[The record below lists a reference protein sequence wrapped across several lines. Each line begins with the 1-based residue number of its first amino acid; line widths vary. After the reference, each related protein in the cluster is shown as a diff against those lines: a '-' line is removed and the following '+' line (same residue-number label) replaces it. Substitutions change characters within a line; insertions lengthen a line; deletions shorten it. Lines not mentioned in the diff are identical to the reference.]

1 MQEHSI
7 NTRAPAH
14 TENIPLTELIR
25 FGIKAFSYL
34 GYGLFVWVCLVFFV
48 LVDGLSS
55 PESYNSRFLTLPYL
69 LGGLCL
75 TRSIC
80 EAMDG
85 GYDGHAVIFALGL
98 STLGGLSCI

>member
-7 NTRAPAH
+7 NTRAPTH
-14 TENIPLTELIR
+14 TENIHLTELIR

-34 GYGLFVWVCLVFFV
+34 SYGLFVV
-48 LVDGLSS
+48 VDGLNN

-80 EAMDG
+80 EAVEG
-85 GYDGHAVIFALGL
+85 GYAGHAVVFALGL
-98 STLGGLSCI
+98 STLGGLA

>member
-34 GYGLFVWVCLVFFV
+34 SYGLFV

-55 PESYNSRFLTLPYL
+55 PESYNSRF
-69 LGGLCL
+69 
-75 TRSIC
+75 
-80 EAMDG
+80 
-85 GYDGHAVIFALGL
+85 
-98 STLGGLSCI
+98 

>member
-34 GYGLFVWVCLVFFV
+34 GYGLFV

-80 EAMDG
+80 EAIDG
-85 GYDGHAVIFALGL
+85 GYDGHAVIFVLGL
-98 STLGGLSCI
+98 STLGGLS

>member
-7 NTRAPAH
+7 NTRASAH
-14 TENIPLTELIR
+14 IENIQLTELIR
-25 FGIKAFSYL
+25 FVIKAFSYL
-34 GYGLFVWVCLVFFV
+34 SYGLFVV
-48 LVDGLSS
+48 VDGLSN

-80 EAMDG
+80 EALDG
-85 GYDGHAVIFALGL
+85 GYDGHAVVFALGL
-98 STLGGLSCI
+98 LTLGGLS